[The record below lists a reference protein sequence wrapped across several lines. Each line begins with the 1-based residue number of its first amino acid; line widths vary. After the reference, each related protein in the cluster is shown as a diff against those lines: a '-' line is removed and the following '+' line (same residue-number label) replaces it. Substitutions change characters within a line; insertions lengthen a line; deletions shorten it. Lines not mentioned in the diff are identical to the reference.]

1 MKNPKDPKLLRHQNP
16 LVGLDDV
23 IAKKKMKLNE
33 MKNMNKDT
41 LSEKNL
47 VKISVTF
54 KRFSQKNFLLWTKH
68 WSDKSPFF
76 RLGFVRLGT

>member
-54 KRFSQKNFLLWTKH
+54 KRFSHYCPKKRKF
-68 WSDKSPFF
+68 
-76 RLGFVRLGT
+76 

>member
-1 MKNPKDPKLLRHQNP
+1 MKNPKDPKLPRHQNP

-41 LSEKNL
+41 LLEKNL

-54 KRFSQKNFLLWTKH
+54 KRFSPYCPKKRKF
-68 WSDKSPFF
+68 
-76 RLGFVRLGT
+76 